1 MEEDLIVLRFENSQ
15 LFEMRHRT
23 KQINVLLPGLVVLV
37 PMWAIRMGGI
47 HDVLRCSNAV
57 RSETG
62 AHQRFWGCGRSAF
75 QQGQTT
81 AFGFATT

>member
-62 AHQRFWGCGRSAF
+62 AHQRFWARRPRPSMEHSA
-75 QQGQTT
+75 
-81 AFGFATT
+81 ALLVLAL